1 LGHWLW
7 GKGLSAQRPLPFQEE
22 GGSNLTPILKK
33 TEESLKRAGK
43 KVADGTK
50 EVAEGAA
57 GVAKE
62 VGHDTV
68 VAGRKVGRKTVEVT
82 KDVGHRTAAGAG
94 KVAGKLDPTC
104 DNCGKLMT
112 PGGKFTR
119 VIGGKEYQFC
129 SVLCADHFKRPM

>member
-1 LGHWLW
+1 M
-7 GKGLSAQRPLPFQEE
+7 S
-22 GGSNLTPILKK
+22 PILKK
-33 TEESLKRAGK
+33 TEETLKKAGK
-43 KVADGTK
+43 KVAAGTK
-50 EVAEGAA
+50 EVAAGTV

-62 VGHDTV
+62 VGHETIV
-68 VAGRKVGRKTVEVT
+68 VGKKVGHGAVEVT

-129 SVLCADHFKRPM
+129 SVLCADHFKRPMK